1 MASSDEWGD
10 DAAGGEWTTVTRSGR
25 PSHAGA
31 AGRSPNAKRAAP
43 RPPKPAAPTV
53 GEVGE
58 GLAGLDVD
66 GASRTGR
73 LDKYDIPVEVSGD
86 GAPAPADGFEQAGL
100 AEAVLRNV
108 ARCGY
113 DNPTPVQRYSI
124 PIVLSGRDLMACAQ
138 TGSGKTAAFCLPVV
152 SGLVSAAEGGQGG
165 EVGRGDRDAYDYD
178 YRRVARPLALVLAPT
193 RELAAQINEEAKKFA
208 HKTGLKV
215 KVAYGGTSMVQQQLR
230 DIEKGADIL
239 VATPG
244 RLVDMIERG
253 KISLEAIKY
262 LIMDEAD
269 RMLDMGF
276 EPQIR
281 KIVDGMGMPRK
292 SVRQTMLFSA
302 TFPPEIQRLASDFLS
317 KYIFITV
324 GRVGSSTDLITQQV
338 EFVTHDEKRTYL
350 IDLLQKQSFTS
361 SDGKPQQPLTLVF
374 VETKREADSLRYWLY
389 NKGFPATAI
398 HGDRTQEERESALR
412 SFKSGLTPV
421 MVATDVV
428 ARGLD
433 VPNVAH
439 VINYDLPKS
448 IEDYVHRIGRTGRAG
463 NAGSATAFFTE
474 SNHPIAKGLLEL
486 MTEAKQNVPTWLE
499 DYAGKPFYGGSSF
512 GGRGRRSNGD
522 GGSSFGGRDYRGG
535 GDYSGYSGGAGGGRS
550 YSGGSGDRGDSYSGG
565 GGGDRYSGGGTGD
578 RYSGGGGGGGD
589 RYSGGG
595 GGDRYFSG
603 GGGGD
608 CYSGGGGGGGDRYS
622 GGGGGDRYSG
632 GGGGDRY
639 SGGGGGDRY
648 SGGGGGD
655 RYSGGGGKSYSGG
668 GGGDRYSGGG
678 GDRYTGGG
686 GGDSYSS
693 GGGGKSYSGG
703 GGGGRYSSGGG
714 SSRES
719 DPPPRYYPSY
729 PMGTSNISASGW
741 D

>member
-1 MASSDEWGD
+1 
-10 DAAGGEWTTVTRSGR
+10 
-25 PSHAGA
+25 
-31 AGRSPNAKRAAP
+31 
-43 RPPKPAAPTV
+43 
-53 GEVGE
+53 
-58 GLAGLDVD
+58 
-66 GASRTGR
+66 
-73 LDKYDIPVEVSGD
+73 
-86 GAPAPADGFEQAGL
+86 
-100 AEAVLRNV
+100 
-108 ARCGY
+108 
-113 DNPTPVQRYSI
+113 
-124 PIVLSGRDLMACAQ
+124 MACAQ

-152 SGLVSAAEGGQGG
+152 SGLVAAAAAEGGPGG
-165 EVGRGDRDAYDYD
+165 EGGRGDRDAYDYD
-178 YRRVARPLALVLAPT
+178 YRRTARPLALVLAPT

-215 KVAYGGTSMVQQQLR
+215 KVAYGGTSIVQQQLR

-522 GGSSFGGRDYRGG
+522 GGSSSGGRDYRGG
-535 GDYSGYSGGAGGGRS
+535 SDYSGYSGGGGGGRS
-550 YSGGSGDRGDSYSGG
+550 YSGVGGDRYSSGSGGDRYSGGGGGGDRYSGGRSYSGG
-565 GGGDRYSGGGTGD
+565 GGGDRYSGGG
-578 RYSGGGGGGGD
+578 
-589 RYSGGG
+589 
-595 GGDRYFSG
+595 
-603 GGGGD
+603 GGD
-608 CYSGGGGGGGDRYS
+608 CYS

-639 SGGGGGDRY
+639 SGGGGDRY

-655 RYSGGGGKSYSGG
+655 RYSR

-678 GDRYTGGG
+678 GGGRSFSGAGG
-686 GGDSYSS
+686 GGDSYSGGGGDRSYSGGDSYS

-714 SSRES
+714 SSRAS
-719 DPPPRYYPSY
+719 DPPPRYYPSH

>member
-1 MASSDEWGD
+1 MASSDDWVD

-25 PSHAGA
+25 SGSH
-31 AGRSPNAKRAAP
+31 AGRSPNPKPAAP
-43 RPPKPAAPTV
+43 RSPKPAAPTV
-53 GEVGE
+53 GQVGE
-58 GLAGLDVD
+58 GLAGLDVE
-66 GASRTGR
+66 GAARTGR

-86 GAPAPADGFEQAGL
+86 GAPAPADGFDGSGL

-152 SGLVSAAEGGQGG
+152 SGLVAAEEGPGGGG
-165 EVGRGDRDAYDYD
+165 GRGGRDAYDYD
-178 YRRVARPLALVLAPT
+178 YGRAGRPRALVLAPT
-193 RELAAQINEEAKKFA
+193 RELAAQINDEAKKFA
-208 HKTGLKV
+208 HKTGLNV
-215 KVAYGGTSMVQQQLR
+215 KVAYGGTSMGQQLR
-230 DIEKGADIL
+230 DIEKGVDIL

-350 IDLLQKQSFTS
+350 IDLLQKQSFSS

-412 SFKSGLTPV
+412 SFKSGLTPI

-499 DYAGKPFYGGSSF
+499 DYAGKPCYGGSSF
-512 GGRGRRSNGD
+512 GGRGRS
-522 GGSSFGGRDYRGG
+522 
-535 GDYSGYSGGAGGGRS
+535 
-550 YSGGSGDRGDSYSGG
+550 
-565 GGGDRYSGGGTGD
+565 
-578 RYSGGGGGGGD
+578 
-589 RYSGGG
+589 
-595 GGDRYFSG
+595 
-603 GGGGD
+603 
-608 CYSGGGGGGGDRYS
+608 
-622 GGGGGDRYSG
+622 
-632 GGGGDRY
+632 
-639 SGGGGGDRY
+639 
-648 SGGGGGD
+648 
-655 RYSGGGGKSYSGG
+655 
-668 GGGDRYSGGG
+668 
-678 GDRYTGGG
+678 
-686 GGDSYSS
+686 
-693 GGGGKSYSGG
+693 
-703 GGGGRYSSGGG
+703 
-714 SSRES
+714 
-719 DPPPRYYPSY
+719 
-729 PMGTSNISASGW
+729 
-741 D
+741 

>member
-1 MASSDEWGD
+1 
-10 DAAGGEWTTVTRSGR
+10 
-25 PSHAGA
+25 
-31 AGRSPNAKRAAP
+31 NAKRAAP

-550 YSGGSGDRGDSYSGG
+550 YSGGSGDRGD
-565 GGGDRYSGGGTGD
+565 R
-578 RYSGGGGGGGD
+578 
-589 RYSGGG
+589 
-595 GGDRYFSG
+595 
-603 GGGGD
+603 
-608 CYSGGGGGGGDRYS
+608 
-622 GGGGGDRYSG
+622 
-632 GGGGDRY
+632 
-639 SGGGGGDRY
+639 
-648 SGGGGGD
+648 
-655 RYSGGGGKSYSGG
+655 
-668 GGGDRYSGGG
+668 
-678 GDRYTGGG
+678 
-686 GGDSYSS
+686 YSS

>member
-1 MASSDEWGD
+1 MASSDDWGD

-58 GLAGLDVD
+58 GLAGLDVE
-66 GASRTGR
+66 GGGGRAGR

-113 DNPTPVQRYSI
+113 DHPTPVQRYSI

-152 SGLVSAAEGGQGG
+152 SGLVAAAAAEGGPGG
-165 EVGRGDRDAYDYD
+165 EGGRGDRDAYDYD
-178 YRRVARPLALVLAPT
+178 YRRTARPLALVLAPT

-215 KVAYGGTSMVQQQLR
+215 KVAYGGTSIVQQLR

-522 GGSSFGGRDYRGG
+522 GGSSSGGRDYRGG
-535 GDYSGYSGGAGGGRS
+535 SDYSGYSGGGGGGRS
-550 YSGGSGDRGDSYSGG
+550 YSGVGGDRYSSGSGGDRYSGGGGGGDRYSGGRSYSGG
-565 GGGDRYSGGGTGD
+565 GGGDRYSGGG
-578 RYSGGGGGGGD
+578 
-589 RYSGGG
+589 
-595 GGDRYFSG
+595 
-603 GGGGD
+603 GGD
-608 CYSGGGGGGGDRYS
+608 CYS

-639 SGGGGGDRY
+639 SGGGGDRY

-655 RYSGGGGKSYSGG
+655 RYSR

-678 GDRYTGGG
+678 GGGRSFSGAGG
-686 GGDSYSS
+686 GGDSYSGGGGDRSYSGGDSYS

-714 SSRES
+714 SSRAS
-719 DPPPRYYPSY
+719 DPPPRYYPSH

>member
-1 MASSDEWGD
+1 MASSDVWGD
-10 DAAGGEWTTVTRSGR
+10 DPAGGEWTTVTRSGR

-53 GEVGE
+53 VEVGE
-58 GLAGLDVD
+58 GLAGLDVE

-152 SGLVSAAEGGQGG
+152 SGLVAAAAEGGQGG
-165 EVGRGDRDAYDYD
+165 GGGRGDRDAYDYD
-178 YRRVARPLALVLAPT
+178 YRRAARPLALVLAPT

-215 KVAYGGTSMVQQQLR
+215 KVAYGGTSMVQQLR

-338 EFVTHDEKRTYL
+338 EFVTNDEKRTYL

-474 SNHPIAKGLLEL
+474 SNHPIAKALLEL

-535 GDYSGYSGGAGGGRS
+535 S
-550 YSGGSGDRGDSYSGG
+550 G
-565 GGGDRYSGGGTGD
+565 GGGDRYSGG
-578 RYSGGGGGGGD
+578 GGGGGGGD

-595 GGDRYFSG
+595 GGKS
-603 GGGGD
+603 
-608 CYSGGGGGGGDRYS
+608 YS

-639 SGGGGGDRY
+639 SGGSGGDSY
-648 SGGGGGD
+648 SG
-655 RYSGGGGKSYSGG
+655 GGGGKSYSGG
-668 GGGDRYSGGG
+668 GGGS
-678 GDRYTGGG
+678 
-686 GGDSYSS
+686 
-693 GGGGKSYSGG
+693 
-703 GGGGRYSSGGG
+703 RYSSGGG

>member
-1 MASSDEWGD
+1 M
-10 DAAGGEWTTVTRSGR
+10 
-25 PSHAGA
+25 
-31 AGRSPNAKRAAP
+31 
-43 RPPKPAAPTV
+43 
-53 GEVGE
+53 
-58 GLAGLDVD
+58 
-66 GASRTGR
+66 
-73 LDKYDIPVEVSGD
+73 
-86 GAPAPADGFEQAGL
+86 
-100 AEAVLRNV
+100 
-108 ARCGY
+108 
-113 DNPTPVQRYSI
+113 
-124 PIVLSGRDLMACAQ
+124 
-138 TGSGKTAAFCLPVV
+138 
-152 SGLVSAAEGGQGG
+152 
-165 EVGRGDRDAYDYD
+165 
-178 YRRVARPLALVLAPT
+178 
-193 RELAAQINEEAKKFA
+193 INEEAKKFA

-215 KVAYGGTSMVQQQLR
+215 KVAYGGTSIVQQVIVDCMLLFFHTAFSPICDGFSSFQVAQLR

-522 GGSSFGGRDYRGG
+522 GGSSSGGRDYRGG
-535 GDYSGYSGGAGGGRS
+535 SDYSG
-550 YSGGSGDRGDSYSGG
+550 
-565 GGGDRYSGGGTGD
+565 
-578 RYSGGGGGGGD
+578 
-589 RYSGGG
+589 
-595 GGDRYFSG
+595 
-603 GGGGD
+603 
-608 CYSGGGGGGGDRYS
+608 
-622 GGGGGDRYSG
+622 
-632 GGGGDRY
+632 
-639 SGGGGGDRY
+639 
-648 SGGGGGD
+648 
-655 RYSGGGGKSYSGG
+655 
-668 GGGDRYSGGG
+668 
-678 GDRYTGGG
+678 
-686 GGDSYSS
+686 
-693 GGGGKSYSGG
+693 YSGG
-703 GGGGRYSSGGG
+703 GGGGRSYSGVGGDRYSSG
-714 SSRES
+714 
-719 DPPPRYYPSY
+719 
-729 PMGTSNISASGW
+729 SGDSTW
-741 D
+741 CLKLVGYITFAYIVIVLNFACGVPLLKRSVLKKFAV

>member
-550 YSGGSGDRGDSYSGG
+550 YSGGSGDRG
-565 GGGDRYSGGGTGD
+565 
-578 RYSGGGGGGGD
+578 
-589 RYSGGG
+589 
-595 GGDRYFSG
+595 
-603 GGGGD
+603 
-608 CYSGGGGGGGDRYS
+608 
-622 GGGGGDRYSG
+622 
-632 GGGGDRY
+632 
-639 SGGGGGDRY
+639 
-648 SGGGGGD
+648 
-655 RYSGGGGKSYSGG
+655 
-668 GGGDRYSGGG
+668 
-678 GDRYTGGG
+678 
-686 GGDSYSS
+686 YSS